1 MGNFLRSVFI
11 FEGDSLSCEFP
22 LLLCANDKRAIVT
35 STPKTD
41 GMGAMTI
48 WKGTVAGAGMTA
60 TSIEVRQDRAI
71 MVRPLSR

>member
-41 GMGAMTI
+41 GTSATTI
-48 WKGTVAGAGMTA
+48 WKGTAGAGMTA